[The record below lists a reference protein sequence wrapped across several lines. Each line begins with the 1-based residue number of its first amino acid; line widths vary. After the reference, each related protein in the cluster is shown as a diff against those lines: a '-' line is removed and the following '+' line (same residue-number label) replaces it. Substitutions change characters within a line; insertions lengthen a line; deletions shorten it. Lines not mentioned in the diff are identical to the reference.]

1 MNLPAA
7 TPTSIPAALAR
18 SARDHGQRIAIEEGE
33 LKITYGELERLSR
46 VAGRAL
52 LALGLDPG
60 ERVAIWA
67 PNGYQWLVAALGSL
81 MAGAVLVPLSTRM
94 KGAEAADILRRSGT
108 SMLFSIGEFLGSY
121 YPDLLAQQPLDGL
134 RQTIVVESARDGDCT
149 WQGFLALADQVP
161 DAWLAAR
168 IAALDGDSPSDLMF
182 TSGTTGFPKGVLCA
196 HGQNLRLFE
205 SWSEIVG
212 LHAGDRYLIVNP
224 FFHSFGFKA
233 GWLAALIRGATILPE
248 RTFDAEAVLRRVE
261 QDRVT
266 FLPGPPAL
274 YSAMLE
280 HPRRRDFD
288 LSSLRVAVTGAAS
301 VPPVLVERMGTEL
314 GFSSVVTAYGL
325 TECCGLATVC
335 RPGDD
340 AVTVATTCG
349 RPLEG
354 IEVRCADAAGNPVPT
369 GQAGEVL
376 IRGYNLMQGYFDD
389 PQATRAAVD
398 ADGWLH
404 TGDVGVLD
412 ERGYLRITDRLKDMF
427 IVGGFN
433 CYPAEIERLLM
444 EHPAVAQAAVI
455 GVADERLGE
464 VGRAFVMLRPGAGLA
479 AEELIAWSRERM
491 ANYKVPRSVEF
502 VASLPLNASGKVRKG
517 ELRDRRLARDPGEG
531 R

>member
-1 MNLPAA
+1 MSLPAK
-7 TPTSIPAALAR
+7 PQSIPAALAA
-18 SARDHGQRIAIEEGE
+18 SARRHGQHLAIDDGAVRISYA
-33 LKITYGELERLSR
+33 ELEQLGR

-67 PNGYQWLVAALGSL
+67 PNGHQWLVAALGSL

-94 KGAEAADILRRSGT
+94 KGAEAADILRRSGA
-108 SMLFSIGEFLGSY
+108 SVLFSIGEFLGSY

-149 WQGFLALADQVP
+149 WQGFLALAEQVP
-161 DAWLAAR
+161 DALLEAR

-196 HGQNLRLFE
+196 HDQNLRLFE

-212 LHAGDRYLIVNP
+212 LVAGDRYLIVNP

-301 VPPVLVERMGTEL
+301 VPPVLVEHMGTEL

-349 RPLEG
+349 RPLAG
-354 IEVRCADAAGNPVPT
+354 IEVRCVDAAGNPVAT

-398 ADGWLH
+398 AEGWLH

-464 VGRAFVMLRPGAGLA
+464 VGRAFVVLRPGAGLA
-479 AEELIAWSRERM
+479 VEELIAWSRERM

-502 VASLPLNASGKVRKG
+502 VASLPLNASGKVLKG
-517 ELRDRRLARDPGEG
+517 QLRDRELARVPGEG

>member
-1 MNLPAA
+1 MSLPAA
-7 TPTSIPAALAR
+7 KPQSIPAALAL
-18 SARDHGQRIAIEEGE
+18 SACRHGQRTAIEDGE
-33 LKITYGELERLSR
+33 LKITYGELQRLSR
-46 VAGRAL
+46 EAGRAL
-52 LALGLDPG
+52 LALGLERG

-67 PNGYQWLVAALGSL
+67 PNSHHWLVAALGSL

-108 SMLFSIGEFLGSY
+108 RVLFSIGEFLGSY
-121 YPDLLAQQPLDGL
+121 YPDLLANQPLDGL
-134 RQTIVVESARDGDCT
+134 RQTIVVESARSGDCT
-149 WQGFLALADQVP
+149 WEGFLALAGQVP
-161 DAWLAAR
+161 DAALEQR

-196 HGQNLRLFE
+196 HGQNLRLFD
-205 SWSEIVG
+205 SWGETVG
-212 LHAGDRYLIVNP
+212 LEAGDRYLIVNP

-233 GWLAALIRGATILPE
+233 GWLAALIRGATILPQ
-248 RTFDAEAVLRRVE
+248 RTFEAEAVLRRVE
-261 QDRVT
+261 EDRVS

-301 VPPVLVERMGTEL
+301 VPPVLVERMGSEL
-314 GFSSVVTAYGL
+314 GFRHVVTAYGL

-340 AVTVATTCG
+340 ALTVATTCG

-354 IEVRCADAAGNPVPT
+354 IEVRCVDAQGNPQPV

-376 IRGYNLMQGYFDD
+376 IRGYNLMQGYLDD
-389 PQATRAAVD
+389 AEATREAVD
-398 ADGWLH
+398 DQGWLH
-404 TGDVGVLD
+404 TGDVGALD

-433 CYPAEIERLLM
+433 CYPAEVERLLM

-464 VGRAFVMLRPGAGLA
+464 VGKAFVMLRPGAGLVA
-479 AEELIAWSRERM
+479 GDLIAWCRERM
-491 ANYKVPRSVEF
+491 ANYKVPRSIEV
-502 VASLPLNASGKVRKG
+502 VASLPLNASGKVLKG
-517 ELRDRRLARDPGEG
+517 QLRERELARVPGEVS
-531 R
+531 